1 MQTPLEIRKY
11 WNFHKVLTVQDRI
24 IYKGDQ
30 IVVPMAIRSSFL
42 ERLHASHLGYE
53 STWRR
58 AREVIYWP
66 YRSEDIQRVRIGRKV
81 CELDEPAQRKEKG
94 ISHEIPAQLWQR
106 LEWIYFTA
114 KEETTSSL
122 WIICQISWRL
132 QSYNKSTP

>member
-11 WNFHKVLTVQDRI
+11 WNFHEVLTAQDRI

-42 ERLHASHLGYE
+42 ARLHASHLGYE

-106 LEWIYFTA
+106 LEWIYFTGH
-114 KEETTSSL
+114 
-122 WIICQISWRL
+122 
-132 QSYNKSTP
+132 